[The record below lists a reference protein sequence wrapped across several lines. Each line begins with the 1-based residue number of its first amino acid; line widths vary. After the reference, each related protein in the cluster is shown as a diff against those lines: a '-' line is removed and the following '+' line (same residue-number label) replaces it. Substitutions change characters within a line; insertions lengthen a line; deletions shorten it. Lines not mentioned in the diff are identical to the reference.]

1 MDAHEQVVG
10 VDVRR
15 ALRNTDKAE
24 DDALSRG

>member
-1 MDAHEQVVG
+1 MDALERVVG

-24 DDALSRG
+24 DDALSGV